1 MSQAAQQDFLRLNL
15 RWAMNLVRLR
25 LAALSISGD
34 ADDVAGLAA
43 EQAAVVAALEALAA
57 RREVPFFELA
67 ARLHL
72 SGLEAQVLGLCL
84 AQMLDP
90 EMGRLLAELPGS
102 AGPQVTP
109 AAVAQLLCEDDLDAR
124 LQLLQLVSP
133 SCRLRAL
140 RLLET
145 PRPQWDGLLDTP
157 LHLSRACLS
166 YLSGLPL
173 LSPCCRFVPPGEA
186 APRRRTLGEGQERQI
201 YDLVT
206 RFAAVLVKGAAQ
218 AQEAAGIGWILLL
231 FWGPAGMGKG
241 ALAREIGA
249 SLFGGTVVLD
259 AAAAQ
264 ATGVPL
270 AVLHEAL
277 DLAVLR
283 GALLLIE
290 NGEALA
296 QGGADHLLLA
306 QLRVSPACVVVSA
319 TGRKLGEAL
328 EPAWSLVTRFLRP
341 GLEDPVQLWQGQLP
355 AGVAPD
361 VDALT
366 LGRRYPLSAE
376 AVGRAVRMAQA
387 YCAAEGIAQISM
399 AQLERA
405 AAAQVAGEQGPP
417 RQGAQEAGSGPGEG
431 QGEPLF

>member
-1 MSQAAQQDFLRLNL
+1 MSLAAQQTFLRLNL
-15 RWAMNLVRLR
+15 RWALNLVRLR
-25 LAALSISGD
+25 LAALAGN
-34 ADDVAGLAA
+34 ADEVAGLAS
-43 EQAAVVAALEALAA
+43 EQAVVVAELEALAA
-57 RREVPFFELA
+57 RQEVPFFELA
-67 ARLHL
+67 GRLHL
-72 SGLEAQVLGLCL
+72 SGLDAQVLGLCL
-84 AQMLDP
+84 AQMIEPAL
-90 EMGRLLAELPGS
+90 GQLLSELPGS

-109 AAVAQLLCEDDLDAR
+109 AVVAQLLYEDDVDAR
-124 LQLLQLVSP
+124 LQLVQLVTP
-133 SCRLRAL
+133 ACRLRAL
-140 RLLET
+140 RLLEE
-145 PRPQWDGLLDTP
+145 PRLRWDGLLDTP

-166 YLSGLPL
+166 YLTGLPL
-173 LSPCCRFVPPGEA
+173 LSPCCRFVAPGEGV
-186 APRRRTLGEGQERQI
+186 PRRRTLGEPQERQI
-201 YDLVT
+201 FDLVT
-206 RFAAVLVKGAAQ
+206 RFAALLVRGGAQ

-231 FWGPAGMGKG
+231 FWGPTGMGKG

-249 SLFGGTVVLD
+249 ALFGGTVVLD

-319 TGRKLGEAL
+319 TGRKIGEAL

-341 GLEDPVQLWQGQLP
+341 GLEDPAQLWQAQLP
-355 AGVAPD
+355 AGVAAD

-366 LGRRYPLSAE
+366 LGRRYPLPVE

-387 YCAAEGIAQISM
+387 YCAAEGIAEISM

-405 AAAQVAGEQGPP
+405 AAAQLAGEQGAP
-417 RQGAQEAGSGPGEG
+417 RPGA
-431 QGEPLF
+431 GEPLF